1 MSIETNIR
9 LTSYA
14 SLAAVAS
21 TGFMAEAKAD
31 LMIFNVGTTFTLE
44 PVLDLGGDP
53 FSTSIF
59 DGTLQLTDLG
69 QTMNFFGIRFAGTNP
84 TNPND
89 FKRGTGW
96 SANFDTGTGAI
107 AKDKATKMA
116 RNFAPGQSVG
126 SKSKFQENLPGGFSK
141 SKVDGSSSF
150 SAAKGV
156 MDGQAYIGFVVPADG
171 FGAEL
176 STFGWVDLTIG
187 ENEAGKLTLTINRW
201 AYESVAGTAASI
213 PGGTP
218 VPGAGGLLALALGA
232 AGVRRRRERVA

>member
-1 MSIETNIR
+1 MAIR
-9 LTSYA
+9 LHGDGVPITGLGKAWQKMMDVFSWR
-14 SLAAVAS
+14 LA
-21 TGFMAEAKAD
+21 MC
-31 LMIFNVGTTFTLE
+31 
-44 PVLDLGGDP
+44 
-53 FSTSIF
+53 
-59 DGTLQLTDLG
+59 
-69 QTMNFFGIRFAGTNP
+69 
-84 TNPND
+84 
-89 FKRGTGW
+89 
-96 SANFDTGTGAI
+96 
-107 AKDKATKMA
+107 KM
-116 RNFAPGQSVG
+116 R
-126 SKSKFQENLPGGFSK
+126 SKPIQVSKFQENLPGGFSK
-141 SKVDGSSSF
+141 SKADGSSSF